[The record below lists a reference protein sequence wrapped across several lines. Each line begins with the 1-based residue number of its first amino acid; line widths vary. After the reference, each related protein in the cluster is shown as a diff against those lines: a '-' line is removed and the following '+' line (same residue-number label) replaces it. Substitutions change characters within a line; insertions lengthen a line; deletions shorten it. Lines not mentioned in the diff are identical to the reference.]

1 MIGNYT
7 TSNADG
13 SKVVSLGYPRGT
25 YGRLLLSIRDREA
38 GRTAVAHIDPS
49 QIPRIIDYLQQAWAE
64 HNRGGSEPP
73 LQGSE
78 RRVKIWEKIHS

>member
-13 SKVVSLGYPRGT
+13 SKVVSLGCPRGT

-38 GRTAVAHIDPS
+38 GRSSVAHIDPA
-49 QIPRIIDYLQQAWAE
+49 QIPRIICYLRRAWEE
-64 HNRGGSEPP
+64 HNSRGKTQP
-73 LQGSE
+73 
-78 RRVKIWEKIHS
+78 RRGE